1 MKKTPMPHQ
10 REALKNIVPALKAM
24 RRLTTIMPCGTGKT
38 MTQLWT
44 VEAAKPRTVL
54 VLLPSLA
61 LLRQTLHEWMVE
73 TKWNEID
80 VLCVCSDMT
89 VGKKSE
95 DEIKISEEDIG
106 YPVTS
111 DTRVIKQFF
120 KKKSRNVKFV
130 FSTYHSSPLV
140 AGGMDENFAFDI
152 AVFDEAHVTAGE
164 EGGFF
169 SFALEESNLPIKVR
183 TFWTAT
189 PRHYNLSKMKDMDGD
204 LPLMYSMDDEEVY
217 GKVVHKLT
225 FRKAVEQ
232 GIICDYEILVS
243 VVTNKMLG
251 VDDIDSGEVTIRG
264 KKVSAKVV
272 AHHTALQ
279 QAIEK
284 FGVKKIISF
293 HPRVADA
300 DEFTN
305 GGPQSAIHHLP
316 KDFKVFHVN
325 GEMTMSFR
333 EAKLNEFRHAR
344 RGLMSNA
351 RCLTQGIDVPN
362 VDLVAFFSKKRSL
375 IDIVQATG
383 RAMRR
388 APGKT
393 KGYIL
398 VPLYVEQ
405 DQGETLEQAVERSD
419 FREVWAVLNAMREQD
434 EALAE
439 TMSRIRITG
448 GGGGD
453 GRDEDSDGVI
463 TVLGPQIGI
472 EKLRSSITTISVNR
486 LIPNIFYKTW
496 EEAATAT
503 RKRNIVTPA
512 EYKQRRFEDSRLPA
526 NPDEIYINVWKKN
539 GGWPGFLRGEKNT
552 RRTKNE
558 IYGSLKEAS
567 EAVCKM
573 GIETPEEYFKRY
585 KEDPKLPSK
594 PNISYSSE
602 WIKNGSW
609 SVFLGKRKMAP
620 RLEKLLKALKKA
632 SGVTQR
638 LEIKSSREYKLRRKE
653 DSSLPTH
660 PDRFY
665 AEVWKESGGWPGF
678 LGKKK

>member
-1 MKKTPMPHQ
+1 MPHQ
-10 REALKNIVPALKAM
+10 REALKDIVPALRTE

-44 VEAAKPRTVL
+44 VEAAKPKTVL

-61 LLRQTLHEWMVE
+61 LLRQTLHEWMAE
-73 TKWNEID
+73 TKWNEVD

-95 DEIKISEEDIG
+95 DEIKISAEDIG

-111 DTRVIKQFF
+111 DTRVVKQFL

-140 AGGMDENFAFDI
+140 AGGMEENFSFDI

-169 SFALEESNLPIKVR
+169 SFALEESNISIKVR

-189 PRHYNLSKMKDMDGD
+189 PRHYNLSKMKDVDGD
-204 LPLMYSMDDEEVY
+204 LPLMYSMDDEEMY
-217 GKVVHKLT
+217 GRVVHKLT

-232 GIICDYEILVS
+232 GIICDYEVLVS

-251 VDDIDSGEVTIRG
+251 VDEINSGEVTIQG
-264 KKVSAKVV
+264 KRVSAKVV

-284 FGVKKIISF
+284 FDVKKIFSF

-300 DEFTN
+300 EEFTN
-305 GGPQSAIHHLP
+305 GGPQSAMHHLP

-325 GEMTMSFR
+325 GEMTTAFR
-333 EAKLNEFRHAR
+333 ETKLNEFRHAK

-375 IDIVQATG
+375 IDIVQVTG

-405 DQGETLEQAVERSD
+405 GQGETLEAAVERSE
-419 FREVWAVLNAMREQD
+419 FREVWAILNAMREQD

-439 TMSRIRITG
+439 TMSRIRIGWG

-453 GRDEDSDGVI
+453 GRDEDPDGVI

-472 EKLRSSITTISVNR
+472 EKLRSSITTICVDR
-486 LIPNIFYKTW
+486 LVQKPFYSW
-496 EEAATAT
+496 EDASNAVQRLKINT
-503 RKRNIVTPA
+503 IY
-512 EYKQRRFEDSRLPA
+512 EYRSRYTEDPLLHSSPPERYS
-526 NPDEIYINVWKKN
+526 DVWKKN
-539 GGWPGFLRGEKNT
+539 GGWPGFLKNQN
-552 RRTKNE
+552 RSSKRE
-558 IYGSLKEAS
+558 QIYKTWKEAS
-567 EAVCKM
+567 KAA
-573 GIETPEEYFKRY
+573 R
-585 KEDPKLPSK
+585 KLGF
-594 PNISYSSE
+594 IT
-602 WIKNGSW
+602 
-609 SVFLGKRKMAP
+609 M
-620 RLEKLLKALKKA
+620 
-632 SGVTQR
+632 
-638 LEIKSSREYKLRRKE
+638 REYKAGYTRDPLLHSNPHFLYKDVWEENGGWPGFLGIDRERRK
-653 DSSLPTH
+653 DMYKT
-660 PDRFY
+660 
-665 AEVWKESGGWPGF
+665 WKEASKAVKKLNFRRVSEYREGYRKDPRLPSNPQKAYAKVWEQNGGWPGF
-678 LGKKK
+678 LGKKKK